1 MFRGGL
7 ALLHMKQTELIKLDV
22 EGMMNV
28 NEHLNETKF
37 SFVCHL
43 LALRILKMCFY
54 NHCVFEIFPLYEFS
68 WCSE

>member
-1 MFRGGL
+1 MFRVGL

-43 LALRILKMCFY
+43 LALRILKMFLQSLC
-54 NHCVFEIFPLYEFS
+54 L
-68 WCSE
+68 